1 MASPDRFL
9 ARTESGP
16 LPEGLCGG
24 PVIQLTSVTSI
35 TIHIRGVVE
44 GIVPLDNQSQELA
57 GLASFLPSYRVREFV
72 DFAERIMLEQII
84 DNDLFRKVVDLKQKK
99 GQRGTT
105 YRTEPEGGIHV
116 DNDDHEDDDVLPDD
130 PNLRASIE
138 GTNAEVDTPQIDH
151 EYQTIIAGLRKNHT
165 PEEVDAILAT
175 VERER
180 EEVIKLME
188 TEGGD
193 LDDVIEAVRRK
204 TYIEKS
210 QILEEIE
217 KEMIAKSNERRSVSS
232 KEEDT

>member
-24 PVIQLTSVTSI
+24 PVIQLPSMTSS
-35 TIHIRGVVE
+35 TINIQGVVE
-44 GIVPLDNQSQELA
+44 GIVPLDHQSQELA
-57 GLASFLPSYRVREFV
+57 GLASFLPSYRIREFV

-99 GQRGTT
+99 DQRGTT

-116 DNDDHEDDDVLPDD
+116 DNEDHEDDDDLLDN
-130 PNLRASIE
+130 PNLRVSIE
-138 GTNAEVDTPQIDH
+138 GTNEEADTPQIDH
-151 EYQTIIAGLRKNHT
+151 EHQAIIASLRMNHT

-175 VERER
+175 VGRER

-204 TYIEKS
+204 TYIEKN

-217 KEMIAKSNERRSVSS
+217 KVMIGKSNERDSVPS
-232 KEEDT
+232 KEKDT

>member
-24 PVIQLTSVTSI
+24 PVIQLPSVKSS
-35 TIHIRGVVE
+35 TINIRGVVE
-44 GIVPLDNQSQELA
+44 GIVPLDHQSQELA
-57 GLASFLPSYRVREFV
+57 GLASFLPSYRIREFV

-84 DNDLFRKVVDLKQKK
+84 DNDLFRKVVGLKQKK
-99 GQRGTT
+99 DQRGTT

-116 DNDDHEDDDVLPDD
+116 DNADHEDDDDLPDN
-130 PNLRASIE
+130 PNLRVSIE
-138 GTNAEVDTPQIDH
+138 GTNEEADTPQIDH
-151 EYQTIIAGLRKNHT
+151 EYQAIIASLRMNHT
-165 PEEVDAILAT
+165 SEEVDAILAT
-175 VERER
+175 VGRER

-204 TYIEKS
+204 TYIEKN

-217 KEMIAKSNERRSVSS
+217 KEMIGKSNERDSVPS
-232 KEEDT
+232 KEKDT